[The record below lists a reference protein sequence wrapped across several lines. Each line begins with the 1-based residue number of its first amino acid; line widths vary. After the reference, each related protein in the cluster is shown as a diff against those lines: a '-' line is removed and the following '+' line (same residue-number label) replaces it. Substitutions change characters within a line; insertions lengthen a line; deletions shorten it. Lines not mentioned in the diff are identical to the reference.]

1 MSYRRQEPRTP
12 TVVQLLYSH
21 TVREPR
27 ARSALLGSAR
37 ARYRPR
43 LLLHPAAAGS
53 QRWLVAVKQ
62 PTRSGRTR
70 DRRPTRLLVQFF
82 ILYIVCS
89 FFVCSWRNGRVREGL
104 PCDASDGPS
113 GRIQRTPETTDGL
126 SPEVSLC
133 LQQTTS
139 SPVVDSRVRH
149 ANIIVPLATA
159 SRSKLFFTFQTNC
172 LHFYKANTCKK

>member
-1 MSYRRQEPRTP
+1 MCYRRQERAASDSSSCCT
-12 TVVQLLYSH
+12 
-21 TVREPR
+21 R
-27 ARSALLGSAR
+27 ARSALLGFAR
-37 ARYRPR
+37 VRYRPR

-70 DRRPTRLLVQFF
+70 DHRQTRLLVQFF

-104 PCDASDGPS
+104 PCDASDG
-113 GRIQRTPETTDGL
+113 RIQRTPETTDGL
-126 SPEVSLC
+126 SPEVSL
-133 LQQTTS
+133 QQTTL

-159 SRSKLFFTFQTNC
+159 SRSKQFFLFTLIVYISTKN
-172 LHFYKANTCKK
+172 